1 MNRQD
6 QIGGWV
12 WFCWGL
18 FIVFGS
24 LISLK
29 IGTANDP
36 GPGLFPFLAGI
47 LLTVFSLAVFLKATF
62 QKKSGEKNVRDLW
75 ANLHWKKVLYTI
87 AILFVYALL
96 LESVGFLLITLLL
109 FIFLFRKIEPQKWK
123 LVIGLS
129 VLASFGA
136 YLIFDRI
143 LQVQLPRGLFGF

>member
-1 MNRQD
+1 
-6 QIGGWV
+6 
-12 WFCWGL
+12 
-18 FIVFGS
+18 
-24 LISLK
+24 
-29 IGTANDP
+29 
-36 GPGLFPFLAGI
+36 
-47 LLTVFSLAVFLKATF
+47 LKATF

>member
-6 QIGGWV
+6 QIGSLV
-12 WFCWGL
+12 WL
-18 FIVFGS
+18 FVGVFIILGS
-24 LISLK
+24 LTSLK

-47 LLTVFSLAVFLKATF
+47 LLTVFSLTIFLKATF
-62 QKKSGEKNVRDLW
+62 QKKSGKTNVRDLW
-75 ANLHWKKVLYTI
+75 ATLHWKKVVYTI
-87 AILFVYALL
+87 TVLFIYALL
-96 LESVGFLLITLLL
+96 LESAGFLLMTLLL

-129 VLASFGA
+129 VLASVGA
-136 YLIFDRI
+136 YLIFDRM